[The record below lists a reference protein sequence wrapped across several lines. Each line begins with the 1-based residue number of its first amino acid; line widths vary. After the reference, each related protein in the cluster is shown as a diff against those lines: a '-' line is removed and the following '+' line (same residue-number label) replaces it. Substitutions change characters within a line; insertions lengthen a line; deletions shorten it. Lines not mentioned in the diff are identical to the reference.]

1 MELRHLRAFLTVAET
16 LHFARAAEKLGIS
29 PPSLTEQIQEL
40 ERRLDAR
47 LFQRTKRSVALTD
60 AGRIFLEET
69 RPAMAQL
76 DRAALLARQAGR
88 GERGVVEI
96 GFTASAA
103 YSGVLAR
110 SVAAWRRDHPELE
123 LHLHEMESIPQ
134 VEALAEGRLN
144 IGLVRPPV
152 LAPPG
157 IVTAR
162 LFREAL
168 LIALPATHALAAE
181 DSIPPAALAGE
192 DFIIPDQDS
201 GTSFHH
207 HTMAVGSRGGFTP
220 RVSHRGRDLIAVTAL
235 VGLGLGIAVVP
246 ESLCR
251 SLNLPGVVYRP
262 LKGAAVM
269 ADIAAA
275 FRRGEAAPA
284 TRALI
289 RQIRQVAEE
298 GEGG

>member
-1 MELRHLRAFLTVAET
+1 METRLLRAFLAVAET
-16 LHFARAAEKLGIS
+16 LHFARAAEGLGIS

-47 LFQRTKRSVALTD
+47 LFARTKRSVALTD
-60 AGRIFLEET
+60 AGRLYLEEV
-69 RPAMAQL
+69 RPALARL

-88 GERGVVEI
+88 GERGIVEI

-103 YSGVLAR
+103 YSGVLAK
-110 SVAAWRRDHPELE
+110 SVAAWRQDHPELE
-123 LHLHEMESIPQ
+123 LHFHEMESIPQ
-134 VEALAEGRLN
+134 IEALAEGRLD
-144 IGLVRPPV
+144 IGFLRLPV
-152 LAPPG
+152 MEPPG

-168 LIALPATHALAAE
+168 LIALPADHSLAAGDSIAPEALAKE
-181 DSIPPAALAGE
+181 G
-192 DFIIPDQDS
+192 FIVPDQDTA
-201 GTSFHH
+201 TSFHH
-207 HTMAVGSRGGFTP
+207 LTLAVGSQGGFTP
-220 RVSHRGRDLIAVTAL
+220 RVTHRGRELIAVTAL

-251 SLNLPGVVYRP
+251 SLTLPGVVYRP

-269 ADIAAA
+269 AEIAAA
-275 FRRGEAAPA
+275 FRRSEPAPA

-289 RQIRQVAEE
+289 QQIRKAAE
-298 GEGG
+298 G